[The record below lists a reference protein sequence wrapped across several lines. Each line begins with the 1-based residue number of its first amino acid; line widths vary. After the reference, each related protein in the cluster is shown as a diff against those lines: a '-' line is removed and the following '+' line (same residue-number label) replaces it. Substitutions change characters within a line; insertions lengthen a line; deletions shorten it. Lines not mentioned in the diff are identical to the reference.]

1 MGKKTGII
9 KNIIDQSMVNYL
21 LDYYN
26 KLPKADNGLRINAD
40 TLIDQD
46 FNNRFKDKMQNIINK
61 DLPGSICHCTI
72 YSDYAPGGIHSDGYI
87 EAKEKYP
94 LANTILIPLVSE
106 FQQNATII
114 FNESS
119 EKAITF
125 NEDTGLGA
133 KGIRSYEQE
142 KLPEGEGVSTNF
154 LSTYLSHLKVDTLPF
169 TVDSV
174 LYWSVGS
181 ALYWPRERF
190 HVSANFPKNTERKAV
205 VILTNE
211 N

>member
-72 YSDYAPGGIHSDGYI
+72 Y
-87 EAKEKYP
+87 K
-94 LANTILIPLVSE
+94 
-106 FQQNATII
+106 
-114 FNESS
+114 
-119 EKAITF
+119 
-125 NEDTGLGA
+125 
-133 KGIRSYEQE
+133 KGPYS
-142 KLPEGEGVSTNF
+142 
-154 LSTYLSHLKVDTLPF
+154 
-169 TVDSV
+169 
-174 LYWSVGS
+174 
-181 ALYWPRERF
+181 
-190 HVSANFPKNTERKAV
+190 
-205 VILTNE
+205 
-211 N
+211 

>member
-154 LSTYLSHLKVDTLPF
+154 LSTYLNHLKVDTLPF

-174 LYWSVGS
+174 LYWSG
-181 ALYWPRERF
+181 YWRDESIPQCE
-190 HVSANFPKNTERKAV
+190 
-205 VILTNE
+205 
-211 N
+211 